1 MTETIEIV
9 STPSGLR
16 RRVRDWKR
24 QGLTV
29 GLVPTMGAL
38 HEGHLSLV
46 RLARER
52 ADRVVASIFVN
63 PMQFGPEEDFD
74 LYPRRPEEDASLLAG
89 AGCDLVFQPEVETIF
104 PHGHTVFVDLDETGE
119 APSRGLEG
127 SERPGHFRGVATV
140 VTKLLNLA
148 QPDLAVFGEKDAQQ
162 LAVVR
167 ALVRDLHLG
176 VEIVAHPIV
185 RESDGL
191 AMSSRNAYLN
201 EDQRRA
207 ASGVYRALQSA
218 ERSIRTGEQD
228 ATIIRS
234 SMRAELAAE
243 PLFQIDY
250 AEVVDHDTFQ
260 PINFIDRAVILP
272 AAVRLGRTRLLDN
285 IRIEHQET
293 ASSRRAGRHRLA
305 PATGGPSR

>member
-9 STPSGLR
+9 SAPSELR

-24 QGLTV
+24 EGLTV

-52 ADRVVASIFVN
+52 ADRAVASIFVN
-63 PMQFGPEEDFD
+63 PTQFGPAEDFD

-89 AGCDLVFQPEVETIF
+89 AGCDLVFLPQVETIY
-104 PHGHTVFVDLDETGE
+104 PHGHTVFVDLDEAGE

-207 ASGVYRALQSA
+207 ASDIYRALQSA
-218 ERSIRTGEQD
+218 ERRIRAGEQD
-228 ATIIRS
+228 AAIVRS
-234 SMRAELAAE
+234 SMRAELVAE

-250 AEVVDHDTFQ
+250 AEVVDRDTFQ
-260 PINFIDRAVILP
+260 PIDFIDRAVILP
-272 AAVRLGRTRLLDN
+272 VAVRLGRTRLLDN

-293 ASSRRAGRHRLA
+293 ASSR
-305 PATGGPSR
+305 